1 MKRNSLILIT
11 CVCMFG
17 MASAQDVT
25 SGKAYTVPPFTT
37 KLYDDFNHEFLSPA
51 LWNTF
56 CYASNVSL
64 ECAV

>member
-25 SGKAYTVPPFTT
+25 GSGTAYTVPPFTT

-56 CYASNVSL
+56 
-64 ECAV
+64 